1 MIKNILVIFTFIIFA
16 ALFVGVSFACDN
28 SSEILSDSQSSLDV
42 DILSDNDLKL
52 LSGSES
58 SSGRD
63 NSKNH
68 DSKSSSGSDSSS
80 SDKSKSSSGSEKD
93 YKENYIIIHKVAG
106 YKKILNKK
114 IKIDSMELKRLKQG
128 LKNGDTEMMG
138 SKVAKI
144 VKKGYYNSC
153 KYKIKPVKVLG
164 KFWGNGLYLK
174 KLLVKVTLWKPYY
187 KPVKIRSD
195 IFYG

>member
-58 SSGRD
+58 SSG
-63 NSKNH
+63 
-68 DSKSSSGSDSSS
+68 SDSSS

-106 YKKILNKK
+106 YKKIMNKK

-128 LKNGDTEMMG
+128 LKNGDTEMMS

-164 KFWGNGLYLK
+164 KFWGNGMYLK